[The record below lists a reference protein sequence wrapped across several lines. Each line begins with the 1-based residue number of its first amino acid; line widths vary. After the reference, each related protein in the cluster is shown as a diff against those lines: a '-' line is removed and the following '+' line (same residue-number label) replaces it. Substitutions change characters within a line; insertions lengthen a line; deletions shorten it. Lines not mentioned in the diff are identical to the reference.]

1 MIYSERPC
9 TTVYA
14 EDEVYLYTDEENI
27 TDHYVFSF
35 SCFTMLYF
43 FMIMTPAPPIII

>member
-9 TTVYA
+9 TTVDA
-14 EDEVYLYTDEENI
+14 EDELYLYTDEENI
-27 TDHYVFSF
+27 KDHYAFLF

-43 FMIMTPAPPIII
+43 FMIMTLAPPIII